1 MWPGRQDKSRCPLE
15 RIQAWHEI
23 DPGSLGGR

>member
-1 MWPGRQDKSRCPLE
+1 MWPGRQDKSRCPLGLV
-15 RIQAWHEI
+15 QAWHEI